1 MTDPMPTPRELEALK
16 VLWSRGPSTVRD
28 IYRQLR
34 PEPGD
39 LAYTTILSLMQ
50 TMERKGLVGREETGK
65 GKTHRYHAR
74 ARNERTLRQMA
85 GTFLDTVF
93 DGAMSQYLV
102 RAIEARRPSLDEL
115 EEMERMIAEAKARAA
130 GRGKDREGGR

>member
-34 PEPGD
+34 PEHGD

-74 ARNERTLRQMA
+74 ARNERTLRQLA

-102 RAIEARRPSLDEL
+102 RAIEARRPSIHEL
-115 EEMERMIAEAKARAA
+115 EEMERMVAEAKARAQEK
-130 GRGKDREGGR
+130 GKGREGGR

>member
-16 VLWSRGPSTVRD
+16 ILWSRGPSTVRD
-28 IYRQLR
+28 IYDQLG
-34 PEPGD
+34 PEHGD

-65 GKTHRYHAR
+65 GKTHRFHAR

-85 GTFLDTVF
+85 GEFLDTVF

-102 RAIEARRPSLDEL
+102 RALEARRPSLEEL
-115 EEMERMIAEAKARAA
+115 KEMERMIAEAKARA
-130 GRGKDREGGR
+130 KDKEGGR